1 MTKAAAETALGRVAL
16 VTGATSGIGTAIARE
31 FARLGHA
38 VMLAGRDAARGAALE
53 RELAGEGAAVALWL
67 GDLRAPKAC
76 DGLVAATEERFGG
89 LDVLVNNAG
98 IIHRATAEETGD
110 EQWEETMAV
119 NVDSVFFLSRAA
131 VPALRRR
138 GGGSIVNIGSDWALV
153 GGRRAVA
160 YCVSKGAVLQMTR
173 AMALDH
179 ARENIRVNAVC
190 PGECDTPMLD
200 REMAQQGGDPE
211 AARAAMAAEIP
222 LGHIAMPEDVAAA
235 VAFLASDA
243 ARQITGTA
251 LSVDG
256 GATAA

>member
-1 MTKAAAETALGRVAL
+1 MTNDAARDTGPRVAL
-16 VTGATSGIGTAIARE
+16 VTGATSGIGKAIARE

-38 VMLAGRDAARGAALE
+38 VMLAGRDAARGAEFE
-53 RELAGEGAAVALWL
+53 RDLAGRGASVALWL
-67 GDLRAPKAC
+67 GDLRTPKAC
-76 DGLVAATEERFGG
+76 DDLVAAALERFGG

-98 IIHRATAEETGD
+98 IIHRGAAEETSD
-110 EQWEETMAV
+110 AQWEETMAV

-138 GGGSIVNIGSDWALV
+138 GGGAIVNIGSDWALV

-179 ARENIRVNAVC
+179 AAENIRVNCVC

-200 REMAQQGGDPE
+200 REVAQQGGDPA

-222 LGHIAMPEDVAAA
+222 LGRIAMPEDVAAA

>member
-1 MTKAAAETALGRVAL
+1 MTNTTTQVAGRRVAL
-16 VTGATSGIGTAIARE
+16 VTGATSGIGTAIARD
-31 FARLGHA
+31 FARQGHA
-38 VMLAGRDAARGAALE
+38 VMLAGRNAARGAALE
-53 RELAGEGAAVALWL
+53 QDLAGEGAAVALWL

-76 DGLVAATEERFGG
+76 DELVAATEQRFGG

-138 GGGSIVNIGSDWALV
+138 GGGSIVNIGSDWSLV
-153 GGRRAVA
+153 AGRRAVA

-179 ARENIRVNAVC
+179 AQENIRVNCVC

-200 REMAQQGGDPE
+200 REAAQQGGDP
-211 AARAAMAAEIP
+211 AAVRAAYAAEIP
-222 LGHIAMPEDVAAA
+222 LGRIALPQDVAAA
-235 VAFLASDA
+235 VVFLASDA
-243 ARQITGTA
+243 ARHITGTE

-256 GATAA
+256 GVTAA

>member
-1 MTKAAAETALGRVAL
+1 MTNDATRDTGPRVAL
-16 VTGATSGIGTAIARE
+16 VTGATSGIGKAIARE
-31 FARLGHA
+31 FAHLGHA
-38 VMLAGRDAARGAALE
+38 VMLAGRDAARGAELE
-53 RELAGEGAAVALWL
+53 RDLAGRGASVALWL
-67 GDLRAPKAC
+67 GDLRTPKAC
-76 DGLVAATEERFGG
+76 DDLVAAALERFGG

-98 IIHRATAEETGD
+98 IIHRGAAEETSD
-110 EQWEETMAV
+110 AQWEETMAV

-138 GGGSIVNIGSDWALV
+138 GGGAIVNIGSDWALV

-179 ARENIRVNAVC
+179 AAENIRVNCVC

-200 REMAQQGGDPE
+200 REVTQLGGDPA

-222 LGHIAMPEDVAAA
+222 LGRIAMPEDVAAA